1 MTRTTTWSRIGTDV
15 STATDL
21 EQVMAD
27 AGLDYNVSIRPL
39 KVDIGE
45 AEFVSVSDKNV
56 TVNDSTKEVLGI
68 VGKNYKVCQ
77 NAEAFDF
84 VNYISE
90 DLSFER
96 AGQTSTGMVYII
108 AKLPDMEILN
118 DSFTPYVIFQNGHN
132 GMYTVKTTIC
142 PLRIVCQN
150 QFNYSFR
157 EYTNNTISMRHNSSL
172 EYKMADAKE
181 VMKKT
186 AEYMQA
192 LNNDMNRMAT
202 TNIDEKNL
210 HKLVEAMFPIK
221 ADATD
226 LLKTRIEEQRKQ
238 FMAAYMADDNQN
250 FRKTLLGLVNAEA
263 DYLTHRTPNRN
274 ASTFSERQFLTV
286 TFDPKTMNKFIE
298 TAQSI
303 LVA

>member
-15 STATDL
+15 TTATDL
-21 EQVMAD
+21 EQVMAA
-27 AGLDYNVSIRPL
+27 AGLNYNVSIRPL

-68 VGKNYKVCQ
+68 VGKNYNVCQ
-77 NAEAFDF
+77 NVEAFDF

-118 DSFTPYVIFQNGHN
+118 DKFTPYVIFQNGHN

-157 EYTNNTISMRHNSSL
+157 EYTNNTISMRHNNSL
-172 EYKMADAKE
+172 E
-181 VMKKT
+181 
-186 AEYMQA
+186 
-192 LNNDMNRMAT
+192 
-202 TNIDEKNL
+202 
-210 HKLVEAMFPIK
+210 
-221 ADATD
+221 
-226 LLKTRIEEQRKQ
+226 
-238 FMAAYMADDNQN
+238 
-250 FRKTLLGLVNAEA
+250 
-263 DYLTHRTPNRN
+263 
-274 ASTFSERQFLTV
+274 
-286 TFDPKTMNKFIE
+286 
-298 TAQSI
+298 
-303 LVA
+303 